1 MSAVFLLSSIAGE
14 MEMEPQLDLATT
26 DEQQLPRSFQDF
38 AEKFSTTGENMNFSG
53 PGGFRSVKCA

>member
-1 MSAVFLLSSIAGE
+1 
-14 MEMEPQLDLATT
+14 MEPQLDLATT
-26 DEQQLPRSFQDF
+26 DEQQQLPRSFQDF